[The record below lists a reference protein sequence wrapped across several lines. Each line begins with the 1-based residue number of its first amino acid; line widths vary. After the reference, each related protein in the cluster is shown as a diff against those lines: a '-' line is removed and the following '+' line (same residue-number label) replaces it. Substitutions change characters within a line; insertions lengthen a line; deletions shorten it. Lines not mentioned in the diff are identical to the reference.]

1 MKNLIKC
8 YCGHTTTCDC
18 IDILELVQIPEEPKQ
33 ETLEEVAERLYPTD
47 YEVKSKDI
55 INIIKQDTFINGA
68 KWQQERM
75 YSEEETIQLLIKFNQ
90 EIQEVE
96 DVRIWF
102 EQFKKK

>member
-1 MKNLIKC
+1 MKNK
-8 YCGHTTTCDC
+8 
-18 IDILELVQIPEEPKQ
+18 
-33 ETLEEVAERLYPTD
+33 ETLEEVAAEFAKNHSIYPTA
-47 YEVKSKDI
+47 
-55 INIIKQDTFINGA
+55 QDDTEYVFINGA